1 MMVQMI
7 YIYYRE
13 ILLIKL
19 LLLTSFFSC
28 SAQFLPSTVGVHD
41 KKNSS
46 SNTDESFV
54 LDFDNDN
61 TCTSNCGSSSFYAK
75 LTGVPSK
82 LNWSVSLWIKSG
94 SNTGQWRSAINS
106 YSDNKNGWQID
117 ASSNGEEYRYTYKK
131 PGAGGSSSE
140 KVRFNFINGGNN
152 GNAITGNWDHLAVT
166 SNGSANETK
175 LYYNGILLKTIAE
188 AITSNTFNE
197 INLGR
202 NRYGD
207 KPGNYSIDEVRVWD
221 IVLTQDQIRKWM
233 FKTLDN
239 AHSNYSDLYV
249 YFQMNIDNISGNQ
262 LLDQSGNNRNPTLY
276 NLNEAG
282 IQIAT
287 SYVPVRSLISSYS
300 NNQVGLWSGSGLG
313 EGLLSPGE
321 PYKSLSSSGLE
332 MEVSTSLSKENF
344 VVFGNNGL
352 EETTNSDLPSGSLL
366 KRSKREWQFDKEG
379 SVTTDIIIDISS
391 ATGNNVSV
399 FAASKYKLL
408 YKSCTMCDFSV
419 YSTGSSYSDDN
430 ITFSDVVIKDGF
442 YSIAS
447 EDDKL

>member
-1 MMVQMI
+1 MVQTI

-19 LLLTSFFSC
+19 LLVTSFFSC
-28 SAQFLPSTVGVHD
+28 NAQVTPPSVGVHH

-61 TCTSNCGSSSFYAK
+61 DCTNNCGSSSFYAK

-82 LNWSVSLWIKSG
+82 LNWSVSLWLKSG
-94 SNTGQWRSAINS
+94 SNDKWRTAINS

-117 ASSNGEEYRYTYKK
+117 SSSNGEEYRYTYKK
-131 PGAGGSSSE
+131 PGASGSTSE
-140 KVRFNFINGGNN
+140 QVRFNFINGGNN
-152 GNAITGNWDHLAVT
+152 GNAITGNWDHLAIT

-207 KPGNYSIDEVRVWD
+207 RPGNYSIDEVRVWD
-221 IVLTQDQIRKWM
+221 VVLTQDQIQEWM

-239 AHSNYSDLYV
+239 THSNYSDLYV

-262 LLDQSGNNRNPTLY
+262 LLDQSGNSRNPTLY
-276 NLNEAG
+276 NLNEPG

-300 NNQVGLWSGSGLG
+300 NNQKGLWSGSGFG
-313 EGLLSPGE
+313 ERLLTPGE
-321 PYKSLSSSGLE
+321 PYKSLSSSGLV
-332 MEVSTSLSKENF
+332 MEVSSPLPKEKF
-344 VVFGNNGL
+344 VIFGNNGL
-352 EETTNSDLPSGSLL
+352 DETTNSDLPSGSLL

-379 SVTTDIIIDISS
+379 SVTADLIIDISS
-391 ATGNNVSV
+391 TTGNNVSV
-399 FAASKYKLL
+399 SAADKYRLL
-408 YKSCTMCDFSV
+408 YKSCTMCDFSI
-419 YSTGSSYSDDN
+419 YSTGSSNSGDK
-430 ITFSDVVIKDGF
+430 IKFSDVVIKDGF
-442 YSIAS
+442 YAIAS
-447 EDDKL
+447 TDSNL

>member
-1 MMVQMI
+1 MVQMI

-19 LLLTSFFSC
+19 LLLTFFFSC
-28 SAQFLPSTVGVHD
+28 SAQFLPSTVGVHH
-41 KKNSS
+41 KKSSS

-61 TCTSNCGSSSFYAK
+61 DCLSNCRTSSFYAK

-94 SNTGQWRSAINS
+94 SNSQWRSAINS

-117 ASSNGEEYRYTYKK
+117 SSSNGEEYRYTYKK
-131 PGAGGSSSE
+131 PGATGSTSQ
-140 KVRFNFINGGNN
+140 KVRFNFVNSGNN

-197 INLGR
+197 INLGI
-202 NRYGD
+202 NRYGGA
-207 KPGNYSIDEVRVWD
+207 PGNYSIDEVRVWFD
-221 IVLTQDQIRKWM
+221 VVLTQDQIQKWM

-239 AHSNYSDLYV
+239 THSNYSDLYV

-262 LLDQSGNNRNPTLY
+262 LLDQSGKNRNPTLY
-276 NLNEAG
+276 NFNEAG

-352 EETTNSDLPSGSLL
+352 DETTNSDLPSGSLL

-399 FAASKYKLL
+399 DAASKYRLL

-419 YSTGSSYSDDN
+419 YSTGSSYSGDK

>member
-1 MMVQMI
+1 MVQMI

-19 LLLTSFFSC
+19 LLVTSFFSC
-28 SAQFLPSTVGVHD
+28 NAQVTPPSVGVHH

-61 TCTSNCGSSSFYAK
+61 DCTNNCGSSSFYAK

-82 LNWSVSLWIKSG
+82 LNWSVSLWLKSG
-94 SNTGQWRSAINS
+94 SNDKWRTAINS

-117 ASSNGEEYRYTYKK
+117 SSSNGEEYRYTYKK
-131 PGAGGSSSE
+131 PGASGSTSE
-140 KVRFNFINGGNN
+140 QVRFNFINGGNN
-152 GNAITGNWDHLAVT
+152 GNAITGNWDHLAIT

-207 KPGNYSIDEVRVWD
+207 RPGNYSIDEVRVWD
-221 IVLTQDQIRKWM
+221 VVLTQDQIQEWM

-239 AHSNYSDLYV
+239 THSNYSDLYV

-262 LLDQSGNNRNPTLY
+262 LLDQSGNSRNPTLY
-276 NLNEAG
+276 NLNELG

-287 SYVPVRSLISSYS
+287 SYT
-300 NNQVGLWSGSGLG
+300 
-313 EGLLSPGE
+313 E
-321 PYKSLSSSGLE
+321 
-332 MEVSTSLSKENF
+332 
-344 VVFGNNGL
+344 FG
-352 EETTNSDLPSGSLL
+352 
-366 KRSKREWQFDKEG
+366 F
-379 SVTTDIIIDISS
+379 
-391 ATGNNVSV
+391 
-399 FAASKYKLL
+399 
-408 YKSCTMCDFSV
+408 CD
-419 YSTGSSYSDDN
+419 
-430 ITFSDVVIKDGF
+430 
-442 YSIAS
+442 
-447 EDDKL
+447 